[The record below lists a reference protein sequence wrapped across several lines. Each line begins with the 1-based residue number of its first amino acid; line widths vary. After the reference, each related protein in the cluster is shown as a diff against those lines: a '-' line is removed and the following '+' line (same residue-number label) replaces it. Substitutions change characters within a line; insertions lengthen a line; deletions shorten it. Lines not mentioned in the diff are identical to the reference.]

1 MLNFCEKWHKPLQ
14 KTKAKDPLW
23 AKEIRKKGN
32 SQEVERTKPMAIMI
46 IKIILQ
52 KGRDLSIGSII
63 MMVICIIRDR
73 SKNDTM

>member
-1 MLNFCEKWHKPLQ
+1 M
-14 KTKAKDPLW
+14 KAKDPLW
-23 AKEIRKKGN
+23 AKEIIKKGN

-52 KGRDLSIGSII
+52 KDRDLSIGSII
-63 MMVICIIRDR
+63 LMVICIIRDT